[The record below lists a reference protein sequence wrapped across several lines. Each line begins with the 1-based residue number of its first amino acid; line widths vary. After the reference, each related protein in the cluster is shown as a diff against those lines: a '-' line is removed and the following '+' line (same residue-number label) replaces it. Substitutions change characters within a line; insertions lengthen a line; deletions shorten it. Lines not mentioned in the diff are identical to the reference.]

1 MRLFWLAL
9 SFSGLVAACGG
20 TSTDGLFDQGGA
32 GGRNPG
38 SGGAAGNAGL
48 GGASG
53 VLGAGGSSG
62 VTSSGGSSG
71 VTGSGGASGGTG
83 SAGSSGDAGSS
94 GTAGVQG
101 VGGSAGA
108 TGSNGVGG
116 VFGSG
121 GSSGSLGSAGSG
133 TGATDG
139 GVIDPVDASPDGSE
153 DASPPCPTGNYSGS
167 LSGPYRSRLGNSTFT
182 ARVEFA
188 INSDGGVL
196 GKITATSN
204 PTGRANFAGK
214 LDCRNGKLALQ
225 ITDGSYSDAI
235 GVNRYTGTMNA
246 TYEPGTQSFPN
257 GTFTVTETNPM
268 YGGQGSWNAS
278 LASG

>member
-20 TSTDGLFDQGGA
+20 TSADGLFDQGGA
-32 GGRNPG
+32 GGRNPS
-38 SGGAAGNAGL
+38 SGGAAGIAGL

-71 VTGSGGASGGTG
+71 VAGSGGASGATG

-94 GTAGVQG
+94 GAAGVQG
-101 VGGSAGA
+101 VGGSAGG
-108 TGSNGVGG
+108 TGSDGVGG

-121 GSSGSLGSAGSG
+121 GSSGAFGSAGSG

-139 GVIDPVDASPDGSE
+139 GAIDPVDASPDGSE
-153 DASPPCPTGNYSGS
+153 DAAAPCPTGNYSGS

-182 ARVEFA
+182 ARLEFV
-188 INSDGGVL
+188 INLEGGVL

-204 PTGRANFAGK
+204 PTGRANFAGQ
-214 LDCRNGKLALQ
+214 LDCRTGKLAIQ
-225 ITDGSYSDAI
+225 ITEGSYSDAL

-246 TYEPGTQSFPN
+246 TYEPSSQSFPN

>member
-9 SFSGLVAACGG
+9 SFSGLMAACGG
-20 TSTDGLFDQGGA
+20 SSADGLFDQGGA
-32 GGRNPG
+32 AGRNPS
-38 SGGAAGNAGL
+38 SGGAAGIAGL

-62 VTSSGGSSG
+62 VTPSGGSSG
-71 VTGSGGASGGTG
+71 VTGSGGASGRMG

-94 GTAGVQG
+94 GAAGVHG
-101 VGGSAGA
+101 FGGAAGA
-108 TGSNGVGG
+108 TGSNGEGG

-139 GVIDPVDASPDGSE
+139 GVIDPVDASPDGLE
-153 DASPPCPTGNYSGS
+153 DASPPCPTGNFTGS
-167 LSGPYRSRLGNSTFT
+167 LTGPYRSRLGNSTFT
-182 ARVEFA
+182 ARLEFV
-188 INSDGGVL
+188 INPEGGVI

-214 LDCRNGKLALQ
+214 LDCGTGKLETQ
-225 ITDGSYSDAI
+225 ITEGSYSDGI
-235 GVNRYTGTMNA
+235 GTLRYTGTMKA
-246 TYEPGTQSFPN
+246 TYEHSTQSFPN

-268 YGGQGSWNAS
+268 YGGEGSWSAS